1 MSNINLNEEITN
13 RKFCIEDVKVIFERN
28 GIKFTENNIKK
39 FFTYNRISEILKKDP
54 ITHGWGIVEDML
66 LKYDEELEKVDD
78 KE

>member
-1 MSNINLNEEITN
+1 MSNIDSNKEITN

-54 ITHGWGIVEDML
+54 ITNGWDIVEDML